1 MIEKDR
7 DLAIAKDHVQEIGIV
22 KEKEGLDQGNIT
34 EKDLDLETV
43 IIISME
49 INMIEEDQDHV
60 QEIVI
65 ANEIKETIRV
75 IENTEG
81 IKNRRKKMNLILKK
95 YIETFM
101 MKIFDIHIAISMSY
115 MYDFLHIF
123 FYL

>member
-1 MIEKDR
+1 MIEKDQDR
-7 DLAIAKDHVQEIGIV
+7 AIAKDLVQEIGIV

-34 EKDLDLETV
+34 EKDLDQETV

-49 INMIEEDQDHV
+49 INMIEKDRDHV

-81 IKNRRKKMNLILKK
+81 IKNRRKK
-95 YIETFM
+95 
-101 MKIFDIHIAISMSY
+101 
-115 MYDFLHIF
+115 
-123 FYL
+123 

>member
-7 DLAIAKDHVQEIGIV
+7 DLAIAKDLVQEIGIV

-49 INMIEEDQDHV
+49 INMIEEDRDHV

-65 ANEIKETIRV
+65 ANEIKETTRV
-75 IENTEG
+75 IENPEG
-81 IKNRRKKMNLILKK
+81 IKNRRKK
-95 YIETFM
+95 
-101 MKIFDIHIAISMSY
+101 
-115 MYDFLHIF
+115 
-123 FYL
+123 

>member
-7 DLAIAKDHVQEIGIV
+7 DHAIAKDHVQEIGIV

-81 IKNRRKKMNLILKK
+81 IKNRRKK
-95 YIETFM
+95 
-101 MKIFDIHIAISMSY
+101 
-115 MYDFLHIF
+115 
-123 FYL
+123 

>member
-1 MIEKDR
+1 MIEKDQ
-7 DLAIAKDHVQEIGIV
+7 DHAIAKDHVQEIGIV

-49 INMIEEDQDHV
+49 INMIEEDRDHV

-65 ANEIKETIRV
+65 ANEIKETTRV

-81 IKNRRKKMNLILKK
+81 IKNRRKK
-95 YIETFM
+95 
-101 MKIFDIHIAISMSY
+101 
-115 MYDFLHIF
+115 
-123 FYL
+123 

>member
-7 DLAIAKDHVQEIGIV
+7 DRAIAKDHVQEIGIV
-22 KEKEGLDQGNIT
+22 KEIEGLDQGNIT

-60 QEIVI
+60 QGIVI
-65 ANEIKETIRV
+65 ANEIKETTRV

-81 IKNRRKKMNLILKK
+81 IKNRRKK
-95 YIETFM
+95 
-101 MKIFDIHIAISMSY
+101 
-115 MYDFLHIF
+115 
-123 FYL
+123 

>member
-7 DLAIAKDHVQEIGIV
+7 DHAIAKDLVQEIGIV

-49 INMIEEDQDHV
+49 INMIEKDQDHV
-60 QEIVI
+60 QGIVI

-81 IKNRRKKMNLILKK
+81 IKNRRKN
-95 YIETFM
+95 
-101 MKIFDIHIAISMSY
+101 
-115 MYDFLHIF
+115 
-123 FYL
+123 

>member
-7 DLAIAKDHVQEIGIV
+7 DRAIAKDLVQEIGIV

-34 EKDLDLETV
+34 EKDLDQETV

-65 ANEIKETIRV
+65 ANEIKETIHV

-81 IKNRRKKMNLILKK
+81 IKNRRKK
-95 YIETFM
+95 
-101 MKIFDIHIAISMSY
+101 
-115 MYDFLHIF
+115 
-123 FYL
+123 

>member
-7 DLAIAKDHVQEIGIV
+7 DRAIAKDLVQEIGIV

-34 EKDLDLETV
+34 EKDLDPETV

-49 INMIEEDQDHV
+49 INMIEKDQDHV

-81 IKNRRKKMNLILKK
+81 IKNRRKK
-95 YIETFM
+95 
-101 MKIFDIHIAISMSY
+101 
-115 MYDFLHIF
+115 
-123 FYL
+123 

>member
-7 DLAIAKDHVQEIGIV
+7 DRAIAKDLVQEIGIV
-22 KEKEGLDQGNIT
+22 KEKRGLDQGNIT
-34 EKDLDLETV
+34 EKDLDQETV

-49 INMIEEDQDHV
+49 INMIEEDRDHV

-81 IKNRRKKMNLILKK
+81 IKNRRKK
-95 YIETFM
+95 
-101 MKIFDIHIAISMSY
+101 
-115 MYDFLHIF
+115 
-123 FYL
+123 